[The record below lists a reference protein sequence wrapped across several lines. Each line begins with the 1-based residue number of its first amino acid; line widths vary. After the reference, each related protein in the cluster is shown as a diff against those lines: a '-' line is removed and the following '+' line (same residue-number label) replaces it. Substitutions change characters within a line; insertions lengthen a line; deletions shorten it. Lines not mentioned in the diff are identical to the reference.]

1 MKDHL
6 LTYIKTDDQA
16 VAEQVARLLE
26 FYLAGLE
33 SRGIDSITI
42 EVSAQQDV
50 LGTKLQH
57 CRIRANINSHM
68 VAAIEE
74 TQTDLKL
81 AVNRALDRCIRKL
94 HRKHARFRFDR
105 SA

>member
-1 MKDHL
+1 MNDNL
-6 LTYIKTDDQA
+6 LTHIKADDQV
-16 VAEQVARLLE
+16 VADQVSRLLE

-33 SRGIDSITI
+33 SRGLDSITI
-42 EVSAQQDV
+42 EVTAQQDG

-57 CRIRANINSHM
+57 CRIRATINSHM
-68 VAAIEE
+68 VATIEE
-74 TQTDLKL
+74 TQTDLAL

-94 HRKHARFRFDR
+94 HRKHTRFRFDR